1 MTWSVAV
8 RSRHRLHALMCPRTS
23 CDQFRPLRRGAFPM
37 TYTYDLAGNR
47 LTSGGTLAR
56 TNLPPVLTATTYNA
70 NNQQS
75 AFGASISNHKY
86 RRTLQESRRYVVKH
100 SRWEESA
107 RQDRSK
113 CAYLSYG
120 RPHCP
125 RPSAMLTVKKS
136 PGFHPAN
143 GWCPA
148 ASGPRTACCGGSH

>member
-1 MTWSVAV
+1 
-8 RSRHRLHALMCPRTS
+8 
-23 CDQFRPLRRGAFPM
+23 M

-47 LTSGGTLAR
+47 LTNGGTLAR

-75 AFGASISNHKY
+75 AFGASISNYKY
-86 RRTLQESRRYVVKH
+86 RRTLQESRRYVIKH
-100 SRWEESA
+100 SRWEELA

-120 RPHCP
+120 RPRCP
-125 RPSAMLTVKKS
+125 RPRAMLTAKKS

-143 GWCPA
+143 G
-148 ASGPRTACCGGSH
+148 